1 MLDLMN
7 IAANLGTRLQAA
19 LRADEGDSII
29 PDTNPAL
36 PPGVSGDVG
45 TLLGWMQA
53 VGWVV
58 CVAAL
63 IIGGFMFAIA
73 RGRGDSS
80 GEAVKG
86 LALPVGGA
94 IIIGAAG
101 AIIGTFAG

>member
-7 IAANLGTRLQAA
+7 IAANLGTTLHGAP
-19 LRADEGDSII
+19 LTADEGPSII

-63 IIGGFMFAIA
+63 IIGGFML
-73 RGRGDSS
+73 RHRSR
-80 GEAVKG
+80 
-86 LALPVGGA
+86 PR
-94 IIIGAAG
+94 
-101 AIIGTFAG
+101 